1 MSADPET
8 LVNVVAID
16 GPAGAGKSSA
26 AREAARRLGMAFLDT
41 GAMYRAATWRALTHR
56 VNLDDPAALAASTC
70 AMKLNLVPTDHGLR
84 IEVDGVDVTSA
95 IRSPEVT
102 RNIRHLDA
110 IPAVRDRLV
119 ELQREFAS
127 KGPTVAEGRDMG
139 TVVFPRARCKIF
151 LDASV
156 EERTRRRAEQ
166 LRSEGSHVDIPA
178 LQAEIAARDH
188 NDRTRNVAPLRPAPD
203 AVILDTTRMNFDQ
216 VVAEIVRLAEASA

>member
-1 MSADPET
+1 M
-8 LVNVVAID
+8 NVVAID

-41 GAMYRAATWRALTHR
+41 GAMYRAATWRALEHH
-56 VNLDDPAALAASTC
+56 VGLDDPAALAASTS
-70 AMKLNLVPTDHGLR
+70 AMKLDLAPVDHGLR
-84 IEVDGVDVTSA
+84 VEVDGVDVTSA

-102 RNIRHLDA
+102 RNIRYLDG
-110 IPAVRDRLV
+110 IPAVRNRLV
-119 ELQREFAS
+119 ELQREFAA

-166 LRSEGSHVDIPA
+166 LRSEGRQVDVAA
-178 LQAEIAARDH
+178 LQSEIAARDH
-188 NDRTRNVAPLRPAPD
+188 NDRTRDVAPLRPATD
-203 AVILDTTRMNFDQ
+203 AVIVDTTRMDFDQ
-216 VVAEIVRLAEASA
+216 VVAEIVRLAGASA